1 MNDEAIIAA
10 IAAELE
16 IAPAAV
22 RLEGEFDKDY
32 AIDSLDFVR
41 LVMAVEVA
49 ACVRIE
55 DKAAAKAR
63 TVGALLQLAR
73 ESPPAP

>member
-1 MNDEAIIAA
+1 MNEETIIAA

-16 IAPAAV
+16 IVPAAV

-32 AIDSLDFVR
+32 GIDSLDFVR

-49 ACVRIE
+49 AGVRIE
-55 DKAAAKAR
+55 DKAAAKTR
-63 TVGALLQLAR
+63 TVGALLQLAKQ
-73 ESPPAP
+73 SPPAG